1 MKNNLPEDIFWL
13 AMFAGVVF
21 VILLQITNLQ

>member
-1 MKNNLPEDIFWL
+1 MNNNLPKDIFWL
-13 AMFAGVVF
+13 SMLAAIVF

>member
-1 MKNNLPEDIFWL
+1 MNNNLPEDIFWL
-13 AMFAGVVF
+13 SMLAAIVF